1 MAYKSQSREEILS
14 SIIETETHLNK
25 IQDVDVLMEQI
36 LTEARK
42 VVHADAGSIYVRDGD
57 RLAIHYAQNDTLQ
70 KQLPPGQK
78 MLYSFFSFPINEK
91 TIAGYSALTN
101 QLVNEPDVYEI
112 SPAKPYKFG
121 RQTDAVSGYRTV
133 SNLTIPLRTSNGR
146 ILGVLQVLNALDESD
161 KVTAFDKD
169 DELYISHFA
178 SNATV
183 ALEHAHLTRS
193 MVLRMIRM
201 SELRDPKET
210 GPHVNRVSSY
220 AVEIYDRWAFNNS
233 VDENESKKFRDTLKI
248 ASMLHDVG
256 KVAISDLILK
266 KPAKFTEEEY
276 LIMQGH
282 TWLGAKLFN
291 EIESPV
297 DKVAREVALTHHEN
311 WDGSGYPGKVSVE
324 TGEPLKVNPLNGRAY
339 ALKGDEIPI
348 SGRIVAL
355 ADVFDALSCKRVYKE
370 PWTEEK
376 VLEEIKS
383 LRGTKFDPGVVDA
396 FFEILPSI
404 RSIKDRFPDAE
415 ETEEAAT

>member
-1 MAYKSQSREEILS
+1 MPYTKQTREEILS
-14 SIIETETHLNK
+14 GIIETETYLNK
-25 IQDVDVLMEQI
+25 IQDVDVLMERI

-42 VVHADAGSIYVRDGD
+42 VVHANAGSIYVRDGD

-78 MLYSFFSFPINEK
+78 IVYSYFSFPINEK
-91 TIAGYSALTN
+91 TIAGYSAATN
-101 QLVNEPDVYEI
+101 QLVNESDVYEI
-112 SPAKPYKFG
+112 SPDKPYKFG
-121 RQTDAVSGYRTV
+121 RQSDAVSGYRTV
-133 SNLTIPLRTSNGR
+133 SNLTIPLRTSAGS
-146 ILGVLQVLNALDESD
+146 ILGVLQVLNALDEND
-161 KVTAFDKD
+161 NVTSFDKD

-178 SNATV
+178 ANATV

-220 AVEIYDRWAFNNS
+220 AVEIYDRWAFNHS
-233 VDENESKKFRDTLKI
+233 IDEAESSKYRDTLKI

-266 KPAKFTEEEY
+266 KPAKFTPEEY

-291 EIESPV
+291 EIESAV
-297 DKVAREVALTHHEN
+297 DLVAREVALTHHEN
-311 WDGSGYPGKVSVE
+311 WDGTGYPGKVSVE
-324 TGEPLKVNPLNGRAY
+324 TGAALETDPATGMALR
-339 ALKGDEIPI
+339 LKGTDIPI
-348 SGRIVAL
+348 AGRIVAL
-355 ADVFDALSCKRVYKE
+355 ADVYDALSCRRVYKE
-370 PWTEEK
+370 PWTEEN
-376 VLEEIKS
+376 VLEEIRKMS
-383 LRGTKFDPGVVDA
+383 GSKFDPEVVDA

-404 RSIKDRFPDAE
+404 QAIHERFPD
-415 ETEEAAT
+415 TEE

>member
-1 MAYKSQSREEILS
+1 MAYKKQTREEILS
-14 SIIETETHLNK
+14 GIIETETLLNK

-42 VVHADAGSIYVRDGD
+42 VVNADAGSIYVRDGD

-78 MLYSFFSFPINEK
+78 IVYSYFSFPINEK

-101 QLVNEPDVYEI
+101 QLVNETDVYEI
-112 SPAKPYKFG
+112 SPDKPYKFG
-121 RQTDAVSGYRTV
+121 RQSDAVSGYRTV
-133 SNLTIPLRTSNGR
+133 SNLTIPLRTSSGN
-146 ILGVLQVLNALDESD
+146 ILGVLQVLNALDASGN
-161 KVTAFDKD
+161 VVAFDKD
-169 DELYISHFA
+169 DELYMSHFA
-178 SNATV
+178 ANATT

-233 VDENESKKFRDTLKI
+233 IGENESKKFRDTLKI

-266 KPAKFTEEEY
+266 KPSRFTPEEY

-291 EIESPV
+291 EIESAV
-297 DKVAREVALTHHEN
+297 DRVAREVALTHHEN
-311 WDGSGYPGKVSVE
+311 WDGTGYPGRVSVE
-324 TGEPLKVNPLNGRAY
+324 NGAVEIADPATGRA
-339 ALKGDEIPI
+339 KGLEGEEIPI
-348 SGRIVAL
+348 AGRIVAL
-355 ADVFDALSCKRVYKE
+355 ADVYDALSCKRVYKE
-370 PWTEEK
+370 PWAEDK
-376 VLEEIKS
+376 VLEEIKNR
-383 LRGTKFDPGVVDA
+383 RGTKFDPAVVDA

-404 RSIKDRFPDAE
+404 QAIRERFPDVE
-415 ETEEAAT
+415 E

>member
-1 MAYKSQSREEILS
+1 MPYQKQTREQILS
-14 SIIETETHLNK
+14 GIIETETYLNK
-25 IQDVDVLMEQI
+25 IQDVDVLMESI

-78 MLYSFFSFPINEK
+78 VVYSFFSFPINEK
-91 TIAGYSALTN
+91 TIAGYSALTK

-112 SPAKPYKFG
+112 SPEKSYKFG
-121 RQTDAVSGYRTV
+121 RQSDAVSGYRTV
-133 SNLTIPLRTSNGR
+133 SNLTIPLMTSGGT
-146 ILGVLQVLNALDESD
+146 ILGVLQVLNALDENEQ
-161 KVTAFDKD
+161 VTRFDKD
-169 DELYISHFA
+169 DELYINHFA
-178 SNATV
+178 ANATV

-201 SELRDPKET
+201 AEMRDPKET

-220 AVEIYDRWAFNNS
+220 AVEIYDRWAFNHN
-233 VDENESKKFRDTLKI
+233 VNENESSKFRDTLKI

-266 KPAKFTEEEY
+266 KPARFTPEEY
-276 LIMQGH
+276 LVMQGH
-282 TWLGAKLFN
+282 TRLGAKLFN

-297 DKVAREVALTHHEN
+297 DRVAREVALTHHEN
-311 WDGSGYPGKVSVE
+311 WDGTGYPGRVSVE
-324 TGEPLKVNPLNGRAY
+324 TGEAEEIDPATGKPVGM
-339 ALKGDEIPI
+339 KGVEIPI

-355 ADVFDALSCKRVYKE
+355 ADVYDALSCKRVYKE
-370 PWTEEK
+370 PWDEDK
-376 VLEEIKS
+376 VLEEIHKMT
-383 LRGTKFDPGVVDA
+383 GTKFDPEVVDA

-404 RSIKDRFPDAE
+404 QSIRDRFPD
-415 ETEEAAT
+415 TE

>member
-1 MAYKSQSREEILS
+1 MPYKKMTREEILS
-14 SIIETETHLNK
+14 GIIETETYLHK

-36 LTEARK
+36 LTESRK

-78 MLYSFFSFPINEK
+78 MVYSYFSFPINEK
-91 TIAGYSALTN
+91 TISGYSASTN

-112 SPAKPYKFG
+112 SPEKPYKFG
-121 RQTDAVSGYRTV
+121 RQSDAVSGYRTV
-133 SNLTIPLRTSNGR
+133 SNLTIPLRTSGGS
-146 ILGVLQVLNALDESD
+146 ILGVLQILNALDEND
-161 KVTAFDKD
+161 NVTSFDKD

-178 SNATV
+178 ANATV

-220 AVEIYDRWAFNNS
+220 AVEIYDRWAFNHQVNE
-233 VDENESKKFRDTLKI
+233 DESRKYRDTLKI

-266 KPAKFTEEEY
+266 KPARFTDDEY

-297 DKVAREVALTHHEN
+297 DRVAREVALTHHEN
-311 WDGSGYPGKVSVE
+311 WDGTGYPGRVSVE
-324 TGEPLKVNPLNGRAY
+324 NGEAEVKDPLTGK
-339 ALKGDEIPI
+339 ALGYKGQDIPI

-355 ADVFDALSCKRVYKE
+355 ADVYDALSCKRVYKE
-370 PWTEEK
+370 PWTEDK
-376 VLEEIKS
+376 VLEEIKKMT
-383 LRGTKFDPGVVDA
+383 GTKFDPEVVDA

-404 RSIKDRFPDAE
+404 QSIRDRFPD
-415 ETEEAAT
+415 TE

>member
-1 MAYKSQSREEILS
+1 MAYKSQTREEILS
-14 SIIETETHLNK
+14 GIIETETHLNK

-78 MLYSFFSFPINEK
+78 ILYSFFSFPINEK

-112 SPAKPYKFG
+112 SPKKPYKFG

-133 SNLTIPLRTSNGR
+133 SNLTIPLRTSGGR
-146 ILGVLQVLNALDESD
+146 ILGVLQVLNALDEGD
-161 KVTAFDKD
+161 NVTAFDKD
-169 DELYISHFA
+169 DELYMSHFA
-178 SNATV
+178 ANATV

-220 AVEIYDRWAFNNS
+220 AVEVYDRWAFNNS

-266 KPAKFTEEEY
+266 KPARFTPEEY
-276 LIMQGH
+276 HVMQGH

-311 WDGSGYPGKVSVE
+311 WDGTGYPGKVSVD
-324 TGEPLKVNPLNGRAY
+324 TGEPLKLNPATGKAVG
-339 ALKGDEIPI
+339 LKGEEIPI
-348 SGRIVAL
+348 AGRIVAL
-355 ADVFDALSCKRVYKE
+355 ADVYDALSCKRVYKE
-370 PWTEEK
+370 PWDEDK
-376 VLEEIKS
+376 VLSEIQG
-383 LRGTKFDPGVVDA
+383 LRGTKFDPAVVDA

-404 RSIKDRFPDAE
+404 KAIRERFPDV
-415 ETEEAAT
+415 EEAGA

>member
-1 MAYKSQSREEILS
+1 MSNSKLSREEILS
-14 SIIETETHLNK
+14 GIIETEALLNK

-42 VVHADAGSIYVRDGD
+42 VVRADAGSIYVHDGD

-70 KQLPPGQK
+70 KKLPPGQK
-78 MLYSFFSFPINEK
+78 IVHSYFSFPINET

-101 QLVNEPDVYEI
+101 QLVNELDVYEI
-112 SPAKPYKFG
+112 SPDKPYKFG
-121 RQTDAVSGYRTV
+121 RQSDVVSGYRTV
-133 SNLTIPLRTSNGR
+133 SNLTIPLRTSSGR
-146 ILGVLQVLNALDESD
+146 ILGVLQVLNAIDDEGN
-161 KVTAFDKD
+161 VTFFSKD

-233 VDENESKKFRDTLKI
+233 IPESETKKFRDTFKI
-248 ASMLHDVG
+248 AAMLHDVG

-266 KPAKFTEEEY
+266 KPARFTEEEY
-276 LIMQGH
+276 IIMQGH
-282 TWLGAKLFN
+282 TWLGANLFN

-297 DKVAREVALTHHEN
+297 DSVAREVALTHHEN
-311 WDGSGYPGKVSVE
+311 WDGTGYPGKVNVE
-324 TGEPLKVNPLNGRAY
+324 TGIPIDVNKKTGKAKG
-339 ALKGDEIPI
+339 LKGEQIPI

-355 ADVFDALSCKRVYKE
+355 ADVYDALSCKRVYKE
-370 PWTEEK
+370 PWDQEK
-376 VLEEIKS
+376 VLEEIKNQ
-383 LRGTKFDPGVVDA
+383 RGKKFDPSVVDA
-396 FFEILPSI
+396 FFEILPT
-404 RSIKDRFPDAE
+404 IKTIHDRFPDDDE
-415 ETEEAAT
+415 PI

>member
-1 MAYKSQSREEILS
+1 MKYVKQTREEILAG
-14 SIIETETHLNK
+14 IIETESYLNK

-42 VVHADAGSIYVRDGD
+42 VVHADAGSIYVHDGD

-70 KQLPPGQK
+70 KKLPPGQK
-78 MLYSFFSFPINEK
+78 MLYSYFSFPINEK

-101 QLVNEPDVYEI
+101 QLVNESDVYEI
-112 SPAKPYKFG
+112 SPEKPYKFG

-133 SNLTIPLRTSNGR
+133 SNLTIPLRTSAGN
-146 ILGVLQVLNALDESD
+146 ILGVLQILNALDEEGN
-161 KVTAFDKD
+161 VTAFSKD
-169 DELYISHFA
+169 HELYISHFA

-220 AVEIYDRWAFNNS
+220 AVEVYDRWAFNHS
-233 VDENESKKFRDTLKI
+233 VDPEESRKYRDTLKI

-266 KPAKFTEEEY
+266 KPARFTPDEY
-276 LIMQGH
+276 IIMQGH

-291 EIESPV
+291 EIESRV
-297 DKVAREVALTHHEN
+297 DKIAREVALTHHEN
-311 WDGSGYPGKVSVE
+311 WDGTGYPGRVDVD
-324 TGEPLKVNPLNGRAY
+324 TGAIIEADPQTGKARGLRGE
-339 ALKGDEIPI
+339 EIPI

-355 ADVFDALSCKRVYKE
+355 ADVYDALSCKRVYKE
-370 PWTEEK
+370 PWSEDK
-376 VLEEIKS
+376 VLEEIEKMK
-383 LRGTKFDPGVVDA
+383 GTKFDPEVVDA

-404 RSIKDRFPDAE
+404 QSIRERFPDV
-415 ETEEAAT
+415 ET

>member
-1 MAYKSQSREEILS
+1 MAYTKETREQILAG
-14 SIIETETHLNK
+14 IIETETSLNK
-25 IQDVDVLMEQI
+25 IQDLDVLMEQI

-42 VVHADAGSIYVRDGD
+42 VVHAEAGSIYVKDGD
-57 RLAIHYAQNDTLQ
+57 RLAIHYAQNDIQQ

-78 MLYSFFSFPINEK
+78 MVYAYFSFPINEK
-91 TIAGYSALTN
+91 TIAGYCAATN

-112 SPAKPYKFG
+112 PPSKPYKFG

-133 SNLTIPLRTSNGR
+133 SNLTIPLHTSGGT
-146 ILGVLQVLNALDESD
+146 ILGVLQMINALDEHGN
-161 KVTAFDKD
+161 VTSFSKD

-178 SNATV
+178 ANATV
-183 ALEHAHLTRS
+183 ALEHTHLTRS

-220 AVEIYDRWAFNNS
+220 AVEVYDRWAFNHS
-233 VDENESKKFRDTLKI
+233 IDEQESRKFRDTLKI

-266 KPAKFTEEEY
+266 KPARFTPEEY
-276 LIMQGH
+276 LVMQGH
-282 TWLGAKLFN
+282 SWLGAKLFN

-297 DKVAREVALTHHEN
+297 DRIAREVALTHHEN
-311 WDGSGYPGKVSVE
+311 WDGTGYPGRVSVE
-324 TGEPLKVNPLNGRAY
+324 TGEAIETDPSTGKPVG
-339 ALKGDEIPI
+339 LKGEEIPI

-355 ADVFDALSCKRVYKE
+355 ADVYDALSCRRVYKD
-370 PWTEEK
+370 PWTEDK
-376 VLEEIKS
+376 VLEEIRGLS
-383 LRGTKFDPGVVDA
+383 GTKFDPEVVDA

-404 RSIKDRFPDAE
+404 RSIRDRFPD
-415 ETEEAAT
+415 TEE

>member
-1 MAYKSQSREEILS
+1 MPYAKQSREEILS
-14 SIIETETHLNK
+14 GIIETETYLNK
-25 IQDVDVLMEQI
+25 IQDVDVLMERI

-42 VVHADAGSIYVRDGD
+42 VVHANAGSIYVRDGD

-78 MLYSFFSFPINEK
+78 IVYSYFSFPINET
-91 TIAGYSALTN
+91 TIAGYSAATN
-101 QLVNEPDVYEI
+101 QLVNESDVYEI
-112 SPAKPYKFG
+112 STDKPYKFG
-121 RQTDAVSGYRTV
+121 RQSDAVSGYRTV
-133 SNLTIPLRTSNGR
+133 SNLTIPLRTSAGS
-146 ILGVLQVLNALDESD
+146 ILGVLQVLNALDEKD
-161 KVTAFDKD
+161 IVTSFDKD

-178 SNATV
+178 ANATV

-220 AVEIYDRWAFNNS
+220 AVEIYDRWAFNHS
-233 VDENESKKFRDTLKI
+233 INEAESGKFRDTLKI

-266 KPAKFTEEEY
+266 KPAKFTSEEY
-276 LIMQGH
+276 LVMQGH

-291 EIESPV
+291 EIESAV
-297 DKVAREVALTHHEN
+297 DLVAREVALTHHEN
-311 WDGSGYPGKVSVE
+311 WDGTGYPGKVSVE
-324 TGEPLKVNPLNGRAY
+324 TGEAIEIDPETGKALRLKSL
-339 ALKGDEIPI
+339 DIPI

-355 ADVFDALSCKRVYKE
+355 ADVYDALSCKRVYKE
-370 PWTEEK
+370 PWTEEN
-376 VLEEIKS
+376 VLAEIRKMC
-383 LRGTKFDPGVVDA
+383 GTKFDPEVVEA

-404 RSIKDRFPDAE
+404 QAIRERFPD
-415 ETEEAAT
+415 TED

>member
-1 MAYKSQSREEILS
+1 
-14 SIIETETHLNK
+14 
-25 IQDVDVLMEQI
+25 
-36 LTEARK
+36 
-42 VVHADAGSIYVRDGD
+42 
-57 RLAIHYAQNDTLQ
+57 
-70 KQLPPGQK
+70 
-78 MLYSFFSFPINEK
+78 
-91 TIAGYSALTN
+91 
-101 QLVNEPDVYEI
+101 
-112 SPAKPYKFG
+112 
-121 RQTDAVSGYRTV
+121 
-133 SNLTIPLRTSNGR
+133 LTIPLRTSAGR
-146 ILGVLQVLNALDESD
+146 ILGVLQVLNSLDD
-161 KVTAFDKD
+161 QGNVTFFDKD

-233 VDENESKKFRDTLKI
+233 IDENESKKYRDTLKI
-248 ASMLHDVG
+248 AAMLHDVG

-266 KPAKFTEEEY
+266 KPARFTEEEY
-276 LIMQGH
+276 HIMQGH

-297 DKVAREVALTHHEN
+297 DRVAREVALTHHEN
-311 WDGSGYPGKVSVE
+311 WDGTGYPGSVNVE
-324 TGEPLKVNPLNGRAY
+324 NGAPVDGKKNGKIKG
-339 ALKGDEIPI
+339 LKGEEIPV

-355 ADVFDALSCKRVYKE
+355 ADVYDALSCKRVYKE
-370 PWTEEK
+370 PWAEDK

-383 LRGTKFDPGVVDA
+383 QRGKKFDPGVVDA

-404 RSIKDRFPDAE
+404 KAIQERFPDVE
-415 ETEEAAT
+415 ETA

>member
-1 MAYKSQSREEILS
+1 MAYRTQTREEILAG
-14 SIIETETHLNK
+14 IIETESHLNR

-42 VVHADAGSIYVRDGD
+42 VVNADAGSIYVRDGD

-70 KQLPPGQK
+70 RQLPPGQK
-78 MLYSFFSFPINEK
+78 IVYSYFSFPINEK
-91 TIAGYSALTN
+91 TIAGYSALTDS
-101 QLVNEPDVYEI
+101 LVNEPDVYEI
-112 SPAKPYKFG
+112 SPDKPYKFG
-121 RQTDAVSGYRTV
+121 RQSDAVSGYRTV
-133 SNLTIPLRTSNGR
+133 SNLTIPLRTSGNR
-146 ILGVLQVLNALDESD
+146 ILGVLQVLNALDGSGN
-161 KVTAFDKD
+161 VVSFDKD
-169 DELYISHFA
+169 DELYMSHFA
-178 SNATV
+178 ANATT

-220 AVEIYDRWAFNNS
+220 AVEIYDRWAFNRQ
-233 VDENESKKFRDTLKI
+233 VDENESRKFRDTLKI

-266 KPAKFTEEEY
+266 KPSRFTEEEY

-311 WDGSGYPGKVSVE
+311 WDGTGYPGKVSVE
-324 TGEPLKVNPLNGRAY
+324 TGAVEVANPANGKAMG
-339 ALKGDEIPI
+339 LSGEEIPI
-348 SGRIVAL
+348 AGRIVAL
-355 ADVFDALSCKRVYKE
+355 ADVYDALSCKRVYKE
-370 PWTEEK
+370 PWSEDK
-376 VLEEIKS
+376 VLEEIRS
-383 LRGTKFDPGVVDA
+383 LRGTKFDPEVVDA
-396 FFEILPSI
+396 FFEILPSVQAI
-404 RSIKDRFPDAE
+404 RERFPD
-415 ETEEAAT
+415 TEE

>member
-1 MAYKSQSREEILS
+1 MAYRRQTREEILS
-14 SIIETETHLNK
+14 GIIETETLLNK

-42 VVHADAGSIYVRDGD
+42 VVNADAGSIYVRDGD

-78 MLYSFFSFPINEK
+78 IVYSYFSFPINEK

-101 QLVNEPDVYEI
+101 QLVNETDVYEI
-112 SPAKPYKFG
+112 SPDKPYKFG
-121 RQTDAVSGYRTV
+121 RQSDAVSGYRTV
-133 SNLTIPLRTSNGR
+133 SNLTIPLRTSSGN
-146 ILGVLQVLNALDESD
+146 ILGVLQVLNALDGSGN
-161 KVTAFDKD
+161 VVPFDKD
-169 DELYISHFA
+169 DELYMSHFA
-178 SNATV
+178 ANATT

-233 VDENESKKFRDTLKI
+233 IGENESKKFRDTLKI

-266 KPAKFTEEEY
+266 KPSRFTPEEY

-291 EIESPV
+291 EIESAV
-297 DKVAREVALTHHEN
+297 DRVAREVALTHHEN
-311 WDGSGYPGKVSVE
+311 WDGTGYPGRVSVDNGAVE
-324 TGEPLKVNPLNGRAY
+324 VADPATGRP
-339 ALKGDEIPI
+339 KGLEGEEIPI
-348 SGRIVAL
+348 AGRIVAL
-355 ADVFDALSCKRVYKE
+355 ADVYDALSCKRVYKE
-370 PWTEEK
+370 PWAEDK

-383 LRGTKFDPGVVDA
+383 LRGTKFDPAVVDA

-404 RSIKDRFPDAE
+404 QAIRERFPDVE
-415 ETEEAAT
+415 E

>member
-1 MAYKSQSREEILS
+1 MGYIKKSREEILS
-14 SIIETETHLNK
+14 GIIETEAHLNK

-78 MLYSFFSFPINEK
+78 ILYSYFSFPINEK
-91 TIAGYSALTN
+91 TIAGYSALTK
-101 QLVNEPDVYEI
+101 QLVNEPDVYVI
-112 SPAKPYKFG
+112 DPDKPYKFG
-121 RQTDAVSGYRTV
+121 RQSDAVSGYRTR
-133 SNLTIPLRTSNGR
+133 SNLTIPLTTSGGA
-146 ILGVLQVLNALDESD
+146 ILGVLQVLNAIDESGE
-161 KVTAFDKD
+161 VSHFDKD

-178 SNATV
+178 ANATV

-220 AVEIYDRWAFNNS
+220 AVEIYDRWAFNHQI
-233 VDENESKKFRDTLKI
+233 DENESRKFRDTLKI

-266 KPAKFTEEEY
+266 KPARFTPDEY
-276 LIMQGH
+276 HIMQGH
-282 TWLGAKLFN
+282 TWLGAKLFS

-297 DKVAREVALTHHEN
+297 DRVAREVALTHHEN
-311 WDGSGYPGKVSVE
+311 WDGTGYPGHVVVD
-324 TGEPLKVNPLNGRAY
+324 TGEPIKVDSETGKAIG
-339 ALKGDEIPI
+339 LKGREIPI
-348 SGRIVAL
+348 AGRIVAL
-355 ADVFDALSCKRVYKE
+355 ADVYDALSCKRVYKE
-370 PWTEEK
+370 PWNEEN
-376 VLEEIKS
+376 VLEEIRKMS
-383 LRGTKFDPGVVDA
+383 GNKFDPEVVSA

-404 RSIKDRFPDAE
+404 QSIKERFPDQE
-415 ETEEAAT
+415 

>member
-1 MAYKSQSREEILS
+1 MAYKKQTREEILS
-14 SIIETETHLNK
+14 GIIETETLLNK

-42 VVHADAGSIYVRDGD
+42 VVNADAGSIYVRDGD

-78 MLYSFFSFPINEK
+78 IVYSYFSFPINEK

-101 QLVNEPDVYEI
+101 QLVNETDVYEI
-112 SPAKPYKFG
+112 SSDKPYKFG
-121 RQTDAVSGYRTV
+121 RQSDAVSGYRTV
-133 SNLTIPLRTSNGR
+133 SNLTIPLRTSSGN
-146 ILGVLQVLNALDESD
+146 ILGVLQVLNALDGSGN
-161 KVTAFDKD
+161 VVSFDKD
-169 DELYISHFA
+169 DELYMSHFA
-178 SNATV
+178 ANATT

-233 VDENESKKFRDTLKI
+233 IGDNESKKFRDTLKI

-266 KPAKFTEEEY
+266 KPSRFTPEEY

-291 EIESPV
+291 EIESAV
-297 DKVAREVALTHHEN
+297 DRVAREVALTHHEN
-311 WDGSGYPGKVSVE
+311 WDGTGYPGRISVDNGAVE
-324 TGEPLKVNPLNGRAY
+324 VADPATGRP
-339 ALKGDEIPI
+339 KGLEGEEIPI
-348 SGRIVAL
+348 AGRIVAL
-355 ADVFDALSCKRVYKE
+355 ADVYDALSCKRVYKE
-370 PWTEEK
+370 PWAEDK
-376 VLEEIKS
+376 VLDEIRN
-383 LRGTKFDPGVVDA
+383 LRGTKFDPAVVDA

-404 RSIKDRFPDAE
+404 QAIRERFPDVE
-415 ETEEAAT
+415 E

>member
-1 MAYKSQSREEILS
+1 MPYKKQTREEILAG
-14 SIIETETHLNK
+14 IIETETYLNK

-78 MLYSFFSFPINEK
+78 IVYSYFSFPINEK

-112 SPAKPYKFG
+112 SPEKPYKFG
-121 RQTDAVSGYRTV
+121 RQSDAVSGYRTV
-133 SNLTIPLRTSNGR
+133 SNLTIPLRTSAGN
-146 ILGVLQVLNALDESD
+146 ILGVLQVLNALDEND
-161 KVTAFDKD
+161 NVTTFDKD
-169 DELYISHFA
+169 HELYISHFA

-220 AVEIYDRWAFNNS
+220 AVEIYDRWAFNNQI
-233 VDENESKKFRDTLKI
+233 DPEESRKYRDTLKI

-266 KPAKFTEEEY
+266 KPARFTPEEY
-276 LIMQGH
+276 LVMQGH

-291 EIESPV
+291 EIESQV
-297 DKVAREVALTHHEN
+297 DRIAREVALTHHEN
-311 WDGSGYPGKVSVE
+311 WDGSGYPGVVDVENGTSLEVNPE
-324 TGEPLKVNPLNGRAY
+324 TGKARGLVGK
-339 ALKGDEIPI
+339 EIPI
-348 SGRIVAL
+348 SGRIVSL
-355 ADVFDALSCKRVYKE
+355 ADVYDALSCKRVYKE
-370 PWTEEK
+370 PWSEDK

-383 LRGTKFDPGVVDA
+383 LSGTKFDPEVVNA

-404 RSIKDRFPDAE
+404 QAIHDRFPDVE
-415 ETEEAAT
+415 

>member
-1 MAYKSQSREEILS
+1 MPYIKQTREEKLS
-14 SIIETETHLNK
+14 GIIETETYLHK

-36 LTEARK
+36 LTESRK
-42 VVHADAGSIYVRDGD
+42 VVHADAGSIYVRDAD

-78 MLYSFFSFPINEK
+78 MVYSFFSFPINEK

-101 QLVNEPDVYEI
+101 QLVNESDVYEI
-112 SPAKPYKFG
+112 SPDKSYKFG
-121 RQTDAVSGYRTV
+121 RQSDAVSGYRTI
-133 SNLTIPLRTSNGR
+133 SNLTIPLRTSGGS
-146 ILGVLQVLNALDESD
+146 ILGVLQVLNALDEND
-161 KVTAFDKD
+161 NVTSFDKD

-178 SNATV
+178 ANATV

-201 SELRDPKET
+201 AELRDPKET

-220 AVEIYDRWAFNNS
+220 AVEIYDRWAFNHA
-233 VDENESKKFRDTLKI
+233 VDEEESRKFRDTLKI

-266 KPAKFTEEEY
+266 KPAKFTPEEY
-276 LIMQGH
+276 LVMQGH

-291 EIESPV
+291 EIESAV
-297 DKVAREVALTHHEN
+297 DRVAREVALTHHEN
-311 WDGSGYPGKVSVE
+311 WNGSGYPGNISIE
-324 TGEPLKVNPLNGRAY
+324 TGLPILTDPSTGK
-339 ALKGDEIPI
+339 ALGFKGNEIPI

-355 ADVFDALSCKRVYKE
+355 ADVYDALSCKRVYKE
-370 PWTEEK
+370 PWSEEK
-376 VLEEIKS
+376 VLEEIRS
-383 LRGTKFDPGVVDA
+383 QSGTKFDPEVVNA

-404 RSIKDRFPDAE
+404 QAIQNRFPDAE
-415 ETEEAAT
+415 A

>member
-1 MAYKSQSREEILS
+1 MAYKKQTREEILS
-14 SIIETETHLNK
+14 GIIETETLLNK

-42 VVHADAGSIYVRDGD
+42 VVNADAGSIYVRDGD

-78 MLYSFFSFPINEK
+78 IVYSYFSFPINEK

-101 QLVNEPDVYEI
+101 QLVNETDVYEI
-112 SPAKPYKFG
+112 SPDKPYKFG
-121 RQTDAVSGYRTV
+121 RQSDAVSGYRTV
-133 SNLTIPLRTSNGR
+133 SNLTIPLRTSSGN
-146 ILGVLQVLNALDESD
+146 ILGVLQVLNALDGSGN
-161 KVTAFDKD
+161 VVAFDKD
-169 DELYISHFA
+169 DELYMSHFA
-178 SNATV
+178 ANATT

-233 VDENESKKFRDTLKI
+233 IGENESKKFRDTLKI

-266 KPAKFTEEEY
+266 KPSRFTPEEY
-276 LIMQGH
+276 LVMQGH

-291 EIESPV
+291 EIESAV
-297 DKVAREVALTHHEN
+297 DRVAREVALTHHEN
-311 WDGSGYPGKVSVE
+311 WDGTGYPGRVSVE
-324 TGEPLKVNPLNGRAY
+324 NGAVEIADPATGRA
-339 ALKGDEIPI
+339 KGLEGEEIPI
-348 SGRIVAL
+348 AGRIVAL
-355 ADVFDALSCKRVYKE
+355 ADVYDALSCKRVYKE
-370 PWTEEK
+370 PWAEDK

-383 LRGTKFDPGVVDA
+383 LRGTKFDPAVVDA

-404 RSIKDRFPDAE
+404 QAIRERFPDVE
-415 ETEEAAT
+415 E